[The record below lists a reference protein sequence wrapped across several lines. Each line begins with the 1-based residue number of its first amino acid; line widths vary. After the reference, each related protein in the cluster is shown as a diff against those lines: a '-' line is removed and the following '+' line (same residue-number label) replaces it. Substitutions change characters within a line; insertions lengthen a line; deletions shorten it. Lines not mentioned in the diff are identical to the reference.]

1 MEAIFARNGIP
12 GTVVSDNGPEYASEE
27 FTRFAVKYSSIHIT
41 SSPHFPPSNG
51 HVERCVQT
59 VKNLLVKQ

>member
-1 MEAIFARNGIP
+1 MEAIFARHGIP
-12 GTVVSDNGPEYASEE
+12 GTVVSDNGPEYE

-59 VKNLLVKQ
+59 VKNLLVKR